1 MEIDQASLADE
12 SPIAAADRFDI
23 AGYRAAWVNGRRSRK
38 IISIKPVSA
47 PFPGIA
53 SHVMEA
59 EGIGLETT
67 DGADWKIDD
76 SGRFAG

>member
-1 MEIDQASLADE
+1 MKIDQTFLTNK

-23 AGYRAAWVNGRRSRK
+23 AGYRAAWVNGRRSRE
-38 IISIKPVSA
+38 IIPIKPVSA